1 MTSLLQDVGFAL
13 RGLRKS
19 KGFTMTAVVTLAL
32 GVGANTAI
40 FSITNSVLLRPH
52 NFPELNRL
60 VVLREL
66 VQGRADKQNR
76 LTPGDVADLARVP
89 HLFQGVAAYQYRDLN
104 LSRNGETDSA
114 TGFLV
119 SANFFDL
126 LGAEPEQGR
135 RFVTGDAEP
144 GHDNVLLLSHNF
156 WQRRFGGDPNVVG
169 SAITIDGHNAT
180 VLGIMPKKFNYP
192 AGAEVWKPLA
202 MSPEAAAN
210 RAKETEWAVARLAPG
225 ISLNEAQA
233 VLDATAARL
242 GRDYP
247 STNAGRRFSLQ
258 RLREEQWSETGPL
271 LLMLQA
277 GASFVLLL
285 ACANLG
291 VLVLIRLLGRQRELA
306 IRTALGASPWRLM
319 QLFVS
324 EALLFCLVAGA
335 AAVAASLWCV
345 ELIRTSLSPN
355 YSRWVAGWDNIRVD
369 GNVLA
374 AALVAVTFV
383 ALLLGITA
391 VLHAARIDSYPT
403 LKEGGRAGSSRR
415 HHVLRNALVVV
426 QIMLAVVL
434 LVGAGLVVAGF
445 QRLQNVFAALDAVHV
460 LRFEI
465 SLPESRYTLPQ
476 ITQFYDRLQTDLAS
490 LPGVSGAGMI
500 TNNPASNVPNR
511 QEQFT
516 IVGRESQRAAEMPF
530 AERQTVNPAI
540 FSVLRIPLLEGR
552 LLAPTDGANSP
563 TVAVVSHALAQRY
576 WPNSSAIG
584 QRIRF
589 GASDALWITIV
600 GVVGDIQLNWFEPLP
615 GAVVYVPYT
624 QAPLRSMKIL
634 VRTAGDAAE
643 YRVPARHVLTQL
655 DPLLATGE
663 LDPYTVEVNDSLAP
677 LRMIGLLMLGFGTV
691 ALVLSGVGIYG
702 VVGHAVAEGTHE
714 FGVRMALGAARR
726 DVLVLVTGRAL
737 RLTALGLALGSI
749 LAFVVAKAAQSM
761 LFGVVTMRA
770 SVFVGFT
777 FLLLLVAL
785 VAAWVPARRAS
796 EVDPMVALRQE

>member
-1 MTSLLQDVGFAL
+1 MRSLLQDVGFAL

-19 KGFTMTAVVTLAL
+19 PGFTATAVLTLAL

-66 VQGRADKQNR
+66 VQGRAGEQNR
-76 LTPGDVADLARVP
+76 LTPGDVADLARVR
-89 HLFQGVAAYQYRDLN
+89 HLFQGMAVYQYRDLN

-119 SANFFDL
+119 SPNFFDL
-126 LGAEPEQGR
+126 LGAVPERGR
-135 RFVTGDAEP
+135 PFVADDAQP
-144 GHDNVLLLSHNF
+144 GHDNVLVMSHNF

-169 SAITIDGHNAT
+169 SMITIDGHSAT
-180 VLGIMPKKFNYP
+180 ILGIMPREFNYP

-210 RAKETEWAVARLAPG
+210 HAKETEWAVARLAPG
-225 ISLNEAQA
+225 VSLNEALA
-233 VLDATAARL
+233 VLDATATRLARE
-242 GRDYP
+242 YP
-247 STNAGRRFSLQ
+247 STNAGRSFSLR

-271 LLMLQA
+271 LLLLQA

-324 EALLFCLVAGA
+324 EALLFCLAAGA
-335 AAVAASLWCV
+335 AAVAASLWSV
-345 ELIRTSLSPN
+345 ELIRATLSPN
-355 YSRWVAGWDNIRVD
+355 YSRWVAGWDNMRVD
-369 GNVLA
+369 GNVLT
-374 AALVAVTFV
+374 AALVAVTSV

-403 LKEGGRAGSSRR
+403 LKEGGRAGTSRR
-415 HHVLRNALVVV
+415 HHLLRNALVVV
-426 QIMLAVVL
+426 QIMLAVIL

-445 QRLQNVFAALDAVHV
+445 QRLQNVFAALDASHV

-465 SLPESRYTLPQ
+465 SLPESRYTPAQ
-476 ITQFYDRLQTDLAS
+476 VTQFCDRLQTDLAS

-516 IVGRESQRAAEMPF
+516 IAGRESQRAAETPV

-540 FSVLRIPLLEGR
+540 FSVLRLPLLDGR
-552 LLAPTDGANSP
+552 PLAPTDGVNSP
-563 TVAVVSHALAQRY
+563 AVAVVSHAFAQRY

-584 QRIRF
+584 QHIRF
-589 GASDALWITIV
+589 GPSDAPWITIV

-624 QAPLRSMKIL
+624 QAPPRSIRVL

-663 LDPYTVEVNDSLAP
+663 LDPYTVEVNDSMAP

-726 DVLVLVTGRAL
+726 DVVVLVTGRAL

-749 LAFVVAKAAQSM
+749 LAFVVARVAQSM

-785 VAAWVPARRAS
+785 IAAWVPARRAS
-796 EVDPMVALRQE
+796 QVDPMVALRQE

>member
-1 MTSLLQDVGFAL
+1 MVRDWASA
-13 RGLRKS
+13 
-19 KGFTMTAVVTLAL
+19 
-32 GVGANTAI
+32 
-40 FSITNSVLLRPH
+40 
-52 NFPELNRL
+52 
-60 VVLREL
+60 
-66 VQGRADKQNR
+66 AD
-76 LTPGDVADLARVP
+76 A
-89 HLFQGVAAYQYRDLN
+89 
-104 LSRNGETDSA
+104 S
-114 TGFLV
+114 
-119 SANFFDL
+119 
-126 LGAEPEQGR
+126 
-135 RFVTGDAEP
+135 
-144 GHDNVLLLSHNF
+144 
-156 WQRRFGGDPNVVG
+156 
-169 SAITIDGHNAT
+169 
-180 VLGIMPKKFNYP
+180 
-192 AGAEVWKPLA
+192 
-202 MSPEAAAN
+202 
-210 RAKETEWAVARLAPG
+210 
-225 ISLNEAQA
+225 
-233 VLDATAARL
+233 
-242 GRDYP
+242 
-247 STNAGRRFSLQ
+247 
-258 RLREEQWSETGPL
+258 
-271 LLMLQA
+271 A

-319 QLFVS
+319 RLFVS
-324 EALLFCLVAGA
+324 EALLFCAAAGA

-415 HHVLRNALVVV
+415 HHVLRNPLVVV
-426 QIMLAVVL
+426 QIMLAVL

-516 IVGRESQRAAEMPF
+516 IVGRESQRAAQMPV

-540 FSVLRIPLLEGR
+540 FSVLRIPLLDGR

-563 TVAVVSHALAQRY
+563 TVAVVSHAFAQRY

-714 FGVRMALGAARR
+714 FGVRMALGCPARCPR
-726 DVLVLVTGRAL
+726 ASNWARLAPDGPGTRAWQHFGVRRGEGSSIDAVPGRHDESVDVRRVHFPVAP
-737 RLTALGLALGSI
+737 GSI
-749 LAFVVAKAAQSM
+749 GCGVGSRPSRLRSRSHRLEHLFRRRVRKSTSVTQQLQRDSTATSRPAF
-761 LFGVVTMRA
+761 
-770 SVFVGFT
+770 
-777 FLLLLVAL
+777 
-785 VAAWVPARRAS
+785 
-796 EVDPMVALRQE
+796 

>member
-434 LVGAGLVVAGF
+434 LVRCGTGRRRISTTAECVRGTRRGARPAFRDQPAG
-445 QRLQNVFAALDAVHV
+445 
-460 LRFEI
+460 
-465 SLPESRYTLPQ
+465 
-476 ITQFYDRLQTDLAS
+476 
-490 LPGVSGAGMI
+490 
-500 TNNPASNVPNR
+500 
-511 QEQFT
+511 
-516 IVGRESQRAAEMPF
+516 
-530 AERQTVNPAI
+530 
-540 FSVLRIPLLEGR
+540 
-552 LLAPTDGANSP
+552 
-563 TVAVVSHALAQRY
+563 
-576 WPNSSAIG
+576 
-584 QRIRF
+584 
-589 GASDALWITIV
+589 
-600 GVVGDIQLNWFEPLP
+600 EPLY
-615 GAVVYVPYT
+615 A
-624 QAPLRSMKIL
+624 AADHAIL
-634 VRTAGDAAE
+634 
-643 YRVPARHVLTQL
+643 
-655 DPLLATGE
+655 
-663 LDPYTVEVNDSLAP
+663 
-677 LRMIGLLMLGFGTV
+677 
-691 ALVLSGVGIYG
+691 
-702 VVGHAVAEGTHE
+702 
-714 FGVRMALGAARR
+714 
-726 DVLVLVTGRAL
+726 
-737 RLTALGLALGSI
+737 
-749 LAFVVAKAAQSM
+749 
-761 LFGVVTMRA
+761 
-770 SVFVGFT
+770 
-777 FLLLLVAL
+777 
-785 VAAWVPARRAS
+785 
-796 EVDPMVALRQE
+796 